1 VRLINYAFDTW
12 YTNESIRQS
21 FETNAIRQQDNLYP
35 NGRSNMESNRVCF
48 SVGRGYRN
56 YSPCLWNTRR
66 SRGCS
71 DWTDGYPLCLFL
83 EKRVSWSKNAAV
95 IWNALGIADLVMA
108 ISLGLITSQEQ
119 LAATGTATMQTFP
132 WILIPA
138 IAVPVTLTLHGIT
151 LYRLKDWEPVQQLH
165 REFSGA

>member
-1 VRLINYAFDTW
+1 LKK
-12 YTNESIRQS
+12 
-21 FETNAIRQQDNLYP
+21 
-35 NGRSNMESNRVCF
+35 
-48 SVGRGYRN
+48 GY
-56 YSPCLWNTRR
+56 
-66 SRGCS
+66 
-71 DWTDGYPLCLFL
+71 
-83 EKRVSWSKNAAV
+83 SWSKNAAV
-95 IWNALGIADLVMA
+95 IWNVLGIADLVMA

>member
-1 VRLINYAFDTW
+1 MLLILGIQMKVFDNHSKRTQYDSKTISILMAVQTWRVVGFAFLWGVGIGIIPSVFGISAGVGDVLIGLT
-12 YTNESIRQS
+12 
-21 FETNAIRQQDNLYP
+21 AIPFVFFLKK
-35 NGRSNMESNRVCF
+35 
-48 SVGRGYRN
+48 GY
-56 YSPCLWNTRR
+56 
-66 SRGCS
+66 
-71 DWTDGYPLCLFL
+71 
-83 EKRVSWSKNAAV
+83 SWSKNAAV
-95 IWNALGIADLVMA
+95 IWNVLGIADLVMA